1 MQTDHNRT
9 QSRHHVIEERTSM
22 TTRELYEMC
31 EDAWQRGYDAANREQ
46 DMEHNQSVKKY
57 RIFSK
62 E

>member
-1 MQTDHNRT
+1 
-9 QSRHHVIEERTSM
+9 M

-62 E
+62 GSAKKVPNPV